1 MSQNAKEKEVIT
13 VIRQMEGAENNAFV
27 TKILLNIFED
37 VILNNPGHKDYQYD
51 VMMGALLEINKNTFA
66 EYEQHMLLP
75 EEDQD
80 YLLSGALSAQENFY
94 HVLNMA
100 YADEL
105 AVSLE
110 ERIQMVRDVMNEQI
124 QEVEDMVAEPLAEI
138 RAAIEKQKGT
148 QS

>member
-75 EEDQD
+75 D
-80 YLLSGALSAQENFY
+80 N
-94 HVLNMA
+94 
-100 YADEL
+100 
-105 AVSLE
+105 
-110 ERIQMVRDVMNEQI
+110 
-124 QEVEDMVAEPLAEI
+124 
-138 RAAIEKQKGT
+138 K
-148 QS
+148 